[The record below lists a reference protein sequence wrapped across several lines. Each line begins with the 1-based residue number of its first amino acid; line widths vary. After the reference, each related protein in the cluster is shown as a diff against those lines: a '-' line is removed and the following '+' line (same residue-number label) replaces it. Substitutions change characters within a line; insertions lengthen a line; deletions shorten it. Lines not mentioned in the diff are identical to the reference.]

1 MDPTIIAVAAS
12 FTAIAAS
19 FTAITGAEAIAD
31 AIKASG
37 AIIRMEPS
45 EFQKI
50 LSKSESPL
58 IVTALSGVFS
68 KKFLYLTNYKGL
80 HFFCKSSTPIILPSD
95 AEIVQSKKIY
105 IPG

>member
-1 MDPTIIAVAAS
+1 MADPAITAAGTATVAGAA
-12 FTAIAAS
+12 AIA
-19 FTAITGAEAIAD
+19 E

-37 AIIRMEPS
+37 AIIRLEAS

-58 IVTALSGVFS
+58 IVTALGGVFS

-80 HFFCKSSTPIILPSD
+80 HFFCKSSTPIQLPSD

>member
-1 MDPTIIAVAAS
+1 MMDPAIIGGASAAVA
-12 FTAIAAS
+12 
-19 FTAITGAEAIAD
+19 GAEAIAN

-37 AIIRMEPS
+37 AIIRTEPS

-58 IVTALSGVFS
+58 IVTALGGVFS
-68 KKFLYLTNYKGL
+68 KKFQYLTNYKGL
-80 HFFCKSSTPIILPSD
+80 HFFCKSSTPIRLPSD